1 MDESN
6 FKDALKFIM
15 IQVRKSWKLNHVEVS
30 AKYNWNITAAFREL
44 SIEILAVRSRA
55 LDCSAGGSRETCC
68 ISCIV

>member
-1 MDESN
+1 M
-6 FKDALKFIM
+6 
-15 IQVRKSWKLNHVEVS
+15 RKSWKLNHVEVS
-30 AKYNWNITAAFREL
+30 AKYNWNITAAFRGL